1 MSAGAPGPF
10 GRARIALDPLR
21 PGVVTLVARSL
32 RRLVTRFREWWA
44 VEDPEDRIE
53 GSGEVSPDPAYN
65 GRYTAER
72 ERERLVDADRDEGDG
87 PNRNG

>member
-1 MSAGAPGPF
+1 VLVV
-10 GRARIALDPLR
+10 RIA
-21 PGVVTLVARSL
+21 G
-32 RRLVTRFREWWA
+32 RLVTRLREWWA
-44 VEDPEDRIE
+44 VEDPEERIE
-53 GSGEVSPDPAYN
+53 GSGEVSSDPAYN

>member
-1 MSAGAPGPF
+1 VLVV
-10 GRARIALDPLR
+10 RIA
-21 PGVVTLVARSL
+21 G
-32 RRLVTRFREWWA
+32 RLVTRLREWWA
-44 VEDPEDRIE
+44 VEDPEERIE
-53 GSGEVSPDPAYN
+53 GSGEVSLDPAYN